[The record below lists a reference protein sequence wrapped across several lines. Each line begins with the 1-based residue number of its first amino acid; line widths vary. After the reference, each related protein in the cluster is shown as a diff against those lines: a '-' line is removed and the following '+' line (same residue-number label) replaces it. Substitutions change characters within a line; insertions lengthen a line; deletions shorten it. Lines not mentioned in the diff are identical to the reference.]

1 MAGMAGIAGS
11 GFAGVGWEE
20 AVEAAATELGLLA
33 AVVAETEDLV
43 NTEDATLP

>member
-1 MAGMAGIAGS
+1 MAGMAEIADS
-11 GFAGVGWEE
+11 GLLELIEEE
-20 AVEAAATELGLLA
+20 AVAEAAAELGLLA